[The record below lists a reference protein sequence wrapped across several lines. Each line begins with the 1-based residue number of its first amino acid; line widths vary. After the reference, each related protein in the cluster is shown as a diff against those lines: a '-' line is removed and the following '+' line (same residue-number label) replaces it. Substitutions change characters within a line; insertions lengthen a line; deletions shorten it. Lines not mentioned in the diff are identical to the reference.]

1 MKREVRDLSKKF
13 KRKWEETPR
22 GLGRALRRTK
32 PLRPKINYALNRV
45 EMQIQR
51 INNHVDRYAQRD
63 KELFEKLSQAYERHD
78 NTRVKMLANE
88 IAEIRK
94 QRGTLMHSKLSLDN
108 VALRLRTVF
117 EFGNF
122 VSAVTPVV
130 GILNSIRT
138 GIAGVAPDVGNE
150 LHQVETTLGDI
161 MVEMGQASGVPFD
174 FEPKSEDA
182 EKIIK
187 EAATIAES
195 RMKTKLPQSPGNL
208 FQGGQLINKSRRDA
222 DEQY

>member
-1 MKREVRDLSKKF
+1 MRRKVTSLSKRF

-22 GLGRALRRTK
+22 GLRGTLRRTK
-32 PLRPKINYALNRV
+32 PLRPRISYALNRV
-45 EMQIQR
+45 ETQIQR
-51 INNHVDRYAQRD
+51 INSHVDRYTDRD
-63 KELFEKLSQAYERHD
+63 KDLFEKLSQAYERHD

-88 IAEIRK
+88 LAEIRK
-94 QRGTLMHSKLSLDN
+94 QKGILMHSKLSLDN

-130 GILNSIRT
+130 NILHGIRT
-138 GIAGVAPDVGNE
+138 GISGMVPDVSNE

-161 MVEMGQASGVPFD
+161 MVEIGQTAGVPFD

-195 RMKTKLPQSPGNL
+195 RMKTKLPTSPGSV
-208 FQGGQLINKSRRDA
+208 FQGGQLVNKSHRDA

>member
-1 MKREVRDLSKKF
+1 VTKLSKKF

-22 GLGRALRRTK
+22 GLRGAVRRTE

-45 EMQIQR
+45 ETQIQR
-51 INNHVDRYAQRD
+51 VNSHVDRYTERD
-63 KELFEKLSQAYERHD
+63 KELFEKISQAYERHD

-88 IAEIRK
+88 LAEIRK
-94 QRGTLMHSKLSLDN
+94 QKGILLHSKLSLDN

-130 GILNSIRT
+130 DILHNIRT
-138 GIAGVAPDVGNE
+138 GISGMVPEVSEE

-161 MVEMGQASGVPFD
+161 MVDVGQTAGVPFD

-182 EKIIK
+182 EKIIR

-195 RMKTKLPQSPGNL
+195 RMKTKLPESPSNAL
-208 FQGGQLINKSRRDA
+208 QGGQLVNKSHRDA

>member
-1 MKREVRDLSKKF
+1 MTSLSKRF
-13 KRKWEETPR
+13 KRKWEERPR
-22 GLGRALRRTK
+22 GLRGALRRPK
-32 PLRPKINYALNRV
+32 PLRPRVNYALNRV
-45 EMQIQR
+45 ETQIQR
-51 INNHVDRYAQRD
+51 INNHVDRYTERD
-63 KELFEKLSQAYERHD
+63 KDLFEKLSQAYERHD

-88 IAEIRK
+88 LAEIRK
-94 QRGTLMHSKLSLDN
+94 QKGILMHSKLSLDN

-130 GILNSIRT
+130 DILHSIRT
-138 GIAGVAPDVGNE
+138 GVSGMIPDVSNE

-161 MVEMGQASGVPFD
+161 MVEMGQTAGMPFD

-182 EKIIK
+182 TKIIK

-195 RMKTKLPQSPGNL
+195 RMKTRLPKSPNKV
-208 FQGGQLINKSRRDA
+208 FQGGRLVNKSDRDT
-222 DEQY
+222 DERY

>member
-1 MKREVRDLSKKF
+1 MTSLSKRF
-13 KRKWEETPR
+13 KRKWEERPR
-22 GLGRALRRTK
+22 GLRGALRRPK
-32 PLRPKINYALNRV
+32 PLRPRVNYALNRV
-45 EMQIQR
+45 ETQIQR
-51 INNHVDRYAQRD
+51 INNHVDRYTERD
-63 KELFEKLSQAYERHD
+63 KDLFEKLSQAYERHD

-88 IAEIRK
+88 LAEIRK
-94 QRGTLMHSKLSLDN
+94 QKGILMHSKLSLDN

-130 GILNSIRT
+130 DILHSIRT
-138 GIAGVAPDVGNE
+138 GVSGMMPDVSNE

-161 MVEMGQASGVPFD
+161 MVEMGQTAGMPFD

-182 EKIIK
+182 ERIIK

-195 RMKTKLPQSPGNL
+195 RMKTRLPKSPDKVL
-208 FQGGQLINKSRRDA
+208 QGGQLVNKSHRDT